1 MKNISGKQKSKASF
15 TKAGSSKSKINRRVF
30 TTVRFRLQN
39 QYILSY
45 DNYSGHHS
53 EYGSFK
59 ESICL
64 TLRRVLRDTADG
76 EIILDEIIV
85 FHTILYVPRHK
96 RLALLLECR
105 RVIVDGDVEVVHKI
119 RTYPSGQGRVGK
131 RDVIT
136 PQKLF

>member
-1 MKNISGKQKSKASF
+1 MYFSECLHFVGCLRSCWANQ
-15 TKAGSSKSKINRRVF
+15 INRRVF

-45 DNYSGHHS
+45 DNYSGHHP
-53 EYGSFK
+53 EYGSLK

-85 FHTILYVPRHK
+85 FHTILYAPRHK
-96 RLALLLECR
+96 HLALLLECR
-105 RVIVDGDVEVVHKI
+105 RVIVDGEVEVVH
-119 RTYPSGQGRVGK
+119 
-131 RDVIT
+131 
-136 PQKLF
+136 

>member
-1 MKNISGKQKSKASF
+1 MKFK
-15 TKAGSSKSKINRRVF
+15 NRRVF

-45 DNYSGHHS
+45 DNYSGHHP

-64 TLRRVLRDTADG
+64 TLRRVLRDAADG

-85 FHTILYVPRHK
+85 FHTILYAPRHK

-105 RVIVDGDVEVVHKI
+105 RVIVDGEVEVVHEI
-119 RTYPSGQGRVGK
+119 RTYPSGQGRVGA
-131 RDVIT
+131 I
-136 PQKLF
+136 LII